1 MKVMKQQFTV
11 NKTVENLEL
20 IEKKNLNNFYFN
32 CKNFY
37 ISILSCFSEWI
48 KVVCVVKLNNNNNNN
63 NNNNKNCKRKLSFSY
78 VLVIFHSKL
87 SSSTDHQLRKCNH
100 VKNILLKINLW
111 SYKSKSPVIKRN
123 GIACNISKKIY

>member
-1 MKVMKQQFTV
+1 MKQQFTV

-63 NNNNKNCKRKLSFSY
+63 NNNNKTFTTLFFLCY
-78 VLVIFHSKL
+78 V
-87 SSSTDHQLRKCNH
+87 
-100 VKNILLKINLW
+100 
-111 SYKSKSPVIKRN
+111 
-123 GIACNISKKIY
+123 